1 MVRAEYAPVRDNKAW
16 QWDDIFLTMVVFV
29 AACQDLAFGAWR
41 IGWPSN
47 YLENINSVVLPSI
60 DDDTTRLTRV
70 GGVGQV
76 ERGCANF
83 LLVAYRVMR
92 WVKHRHFNGVNYQL
106 VFLINALGKT
116 SEFVLNEEVLGWDTF
131 GQMQGKPLDRY
142 FLLLRA
148 GLAVVALLM
157 SLWTYRSSWRWMWE
171 STAPGSE

>member
-29 AACQDLAFGAWR
+29 AACQDLAFGVWR

-92 WVKHRHFNGVNYQL
+92 CRRPGASVYECFPPRDRCVRWICVVVCDRELWDLERNERERHYIGE
-106 VFLINALGKT
+106 G
-116 SEFVLNEEVLGWDTF
+116 
-131 GQMQGKPLDRY
+131 
-142 FLLLRA
+142 
-148 GLAVVALLM
+148 
-157 SLWTYRSSWRWMWE
+157 
-171 STAPGSE
+171 